1 MKNSISIRK
10 LNLND
15 SNDLWNW
22 RNDEITRINSITTS
36 EISLENHDEWLKNS
50 LIDNCKFLYIGYG
63 NDNKEKIGVCI
74 FDENIDKTSFTVSIN
89 LNPKMRGLGL
99 SHQLLASAISK
110 FQLDKNYDF
119 NLLAI
124 IRKKNLA
131 SIKCFTKCFFILDDE
146 DGEYLYYRLSILD
159 IKKYYK

>member
-15 SNDLWNW
+15 SNDLWSW
-22 RNDEITRINSITTS
+22 RNDEITRINSIKTS
-36 EISLENHDEWLKNS
+36 EILLEDHNKWLKNS
-50 LIDNCKFLYIGYG
+50 LIDNSKFLYIGYG
-63 NDNKEKIGVCI
+63 NDYKEKIGVCI
-74 FDENIDKTSFTVSIN
+74 FDENIDKPSFTVSIN

-110 FQLDKNYDF
+110 FQLDHKHDF

-124 IRKKNLA
+124 IRKNNLA
-131 SIKCFTKCFFILDDE
+131 SIKCFTKCFFILNDE
-146 DGEYLYYRLSILD
+146 DGEYLYYYLPMSD
-159 IKKYYK
+159 IRKYFK